1 MQRSIS
7 AASSEK
13 YVDIVGS
20 FQTGYHI
27 SGIAPFGDL
36 LVMLAYIPEEDD
48 GDKKISTSVSSRQ
61 VNTTACPRITLYHI
75 DIFPSCLNILQGTA
89 QRPEI
94 HLVSWKNDVL
104 TTDALP
110 IHGYEHYKAKDY
122 TLAHAPFSGL
132 VDCST
137 VNGHFFTLHWNF
149 YNEGTLVL

>member
-75 DIFPSCLNILQGTA
+75 DIFPLYSEHSVGNSAASRNTSCIM
-89 QRPEI
+89 E
-94 HLVSWKNDVL
+94 K
-104 TTDALP
+104 
-110 IHGYEHYKAKDY
+110 
-122 TLAHAPFSGL
+122 
-132 VDCST
+132 
-137 VNGHFFTLHWNF
+137 
-149 YNEGTLVL
+149 